1 VLGEEA
7 LRTVMVW
14 KHGSSEAAA
23 EAVKGFDKILERGGR
38 TGVYCCYTCTLS
50 FLRALTAVKPEGWEG
65 ILGKGI
71 NRIECAHARL
81 QMAWFSNLLHSAG
94 TFRGG
99 QACCTNRAETCKKN
113 R

>member
-1 VLGEEA
+1 MLGEEA
-7 LRTVMVW
+7 LRTAMVW

-23 EAVKGFDKILERGGR
+23 EAVKGSDQTLERGER

-50 FLRALTAVKPEGWEG
+50 FLRASTAVKPEGWEET
-65 ILGKGI
+65 LGKSI
-71 NRIECAHARL
+71 NRIECAHARR
-81 QMAWFSNLLHSAG
+81 QMARFSNLLHSAS

-99 QACCTNRAETCKKN
+99 QACCTNRAETCKKD